1 MSKFEN
7 EWTKEIDRLKA
18 ERAGLLEILRKF
30 IDIDD
35 ADKGGKALFSCQGQG
50 MDGYMKLAN
59 YEGLIPKA
67 RAAVANT
74 ERKEP

>member
-1 MSKFEN
+1 MYQN
-7 EWTKEIDRLKA
+7 ERTKEIDRLRAEKA
-18 ERAGLLEILRKF
+18 ELLEILRKF
-30 IDIDD
+30 IAIDD

>member
-1 MSKFEN
+1 MNKFEN
-7 EWTKEIDRLKA
+7 EWTREVDRLRA
-18 ERAGLLEILRKF
+18 EKVDLVEILRKF
-30 IDIDD
+30 IAIDD

-67 RAAVANT
+67 RAAIEAV

>member
-18 ERAGLLEILRKF
+18 EKADLLEILRKF

-67 RAAVANT
+67 RAAIRA
-74 ERKEP
+74 EGGKP